1 MNVSGNTFL
10 NTVSFE
16 DRNSSGA
23 FQVPNYKVYDR
34 NYSWYWD
41 IGVNFAPPN
50 ELIIYDID
58 AQNIYQT
65 VSLTASYLTYFR
77 KSDVYFDEDL
87 TFVTTLRRIDDGNAI
102 HYVKVELDPNNN
114 FEATIT
120 DLGNATASS
129 SNGTTV
135 IYGYDKKEEDLY
147 ICTIGSSGNFTNG
160 GRGTRF
166 MIYNTISE
174 TTTFYSQD
182 WRGASFSIVGGGGVF
197 RFRGYDIDFRGDQE
211 LFFAGRDQEAG
222 TTPSLAR
229 YSYKTD
235 TMTYS
240 TDYIQETAPYGNI
253 LNNSLYYS
261 KREEAV
267 MISYARWN
275 NPNDIINLR
284 KYSKTDFSILDE
296 IESFTNPHFS
306 YVILINYDESRNT
319 LETIGDISFGSRRY
333 IYELGFEQENN
344 TIPIVSGE
352 NKYTSEYT
360 NTVSRS
366 NSSDVIEHMIDPERE
381 VIYLSISSNNENAP
395 ILIERYDFDFN
406 YLDSWSE
413 SNYLLGMERRT
424 QPNLNYDNTKILIG
438 GKDSNIDG
446 TGNGGIFRTGYIDID
461 FDDFSNSIITLSD
474 QRESPIPNIQ
484 TQFETID
491 HNSDYYFFTKSSIDV
506 AALDIEFHRM
516 DFPSLTN
523 SVSYD
528 TNIRGKVI
536 GSEVDRKN
544 NTIKS
549 VVVTNGNNIEF
560 FQYDFDAMTF
570 SRSATGVSI
579 SYITGADN
587 TDSQIFVTDIRD
599 DSFDIA
605 YLQDGDTNFK
615 VETFDYDM
623 NSYSNPIEFDIT
635 NTVGIDRISVEPYN
649 NSSKDLLFVRNTTWD
664 KLELTQSDNTRP
676 FIQNYTAS
684 IFRNYSASNVQTVG
698 SDNRILK
705 IYDSARGI
713 NLIQPSP
720 RIAGTLIES
729 DPNFNGEPSMDMD
742 GEQNKL
748 DFGLSYRTAVYKG
761 SFDNRNQD
769 KSWYLFIA
777 RCPYSNKLSRFFDL
791 NDGSAYLTVDRANTR
806 VIFVSGSHNVIWT
819 SSVLSHDF
827 GDTTIYAIKQV
838 EGEMG
843 KLWINGGTVIENDS
857 GTDGTSSVF
866 KSANRHPHQTFF
878 GGTDR
883 AVVIS
888 DFIALDTSD
897 LNTTEEYNLVNGLM
911 NPLATKYGL
920 TWSNIT

>member
-77 KSDVYFDEDL
+77 KSNVYFDEDL

-129 SNGTTV
+129 SNGITV

-147 ICTIGSSGNFTNG
+147 ICTTGSSGNFANG

-182 WRGASFSIVGGGGVF
+182 WRGASFSIVGAGGVF

-211 LFFAGRDQEAG
+211 LFFAGRDQEAD

-267 MISYARWN
+267 MISYASWN

-296 IESFTNPHFS
+296 IKSFTNPHFS

-506 AALDIEFHRM
+506 TALDIEFHRM

-838 EGEMG
+838 DGEMG